1 MANNLTSSSTRTDLN
16 TETDKFF
23 NNMYQPAFTISS
35 AVNDLVI
42 GYFEKITSS
51 TEAAKLMASSVIY
64 TSLAQRIDPREVLEK
79 FKTMSDTE
87 LASYTSM
94 FLNLNRVGSSYLGIN
109 NQPKTNNYV
118 KRMIRP

>member
-109 NQPKTNNYV
+109 NQPKTNSYV